1 MKLRATLRKRTCR
14 PLLQKVRTK
23 EGPNTSP
30 GRVRTKG
37 RKKMGLRALVMASAT
52 AVALVGGLLPVGA
65 APAPTDG
72 FIQNRANLTLSDAE
86 SDASSEG
93 ISKRSRP
100 RAKVDKNEWE
110 GFLSCGFRSS
120 NANFI
125 CGSWDPRDDRV
136 LTLEA
141 DPGLKTIVV
150 GMVWDPPT
158 FSLQP
163 HLLHSIFVNVD
174 EVTGDNYTFRDDA
187 ALSGLEYRLDAN
199 RKNPMLDWDNLRG
212 PIPIEFRVGVGSEGE
227 PNLVL
232 QQPFT
237 VHYHL
242 FYGKRAPKRYSALP

>member
-1 MKLRATLRKRTCR
+1 
-14 PLLQKVRTK
+14 
-23 EGPNTSP
+23 
-30 GRVRTKG
+30 
-37 RKKMGLRALVMASAT
+37 MGIRALVMACAT
-52 AVALVGGLLPVGA
+52 GVAMVGGLLPVGA

-72 FIQNRANLTLSDAE
+72 FTGTLTIDSRSE
-86 SDASSEG
+86 SGIGGPREGMSE
-93 ISKRSRP
+93 RSRP
-100 RAKVDKNEWE
+100 RRQVTRHEWE

-136 LTLEA
+136 LILEA

-150 GMVWDPPT
+150 GMVWDPPA

-199 RKNPMLDWDNLRG
+199 RKNPMLDWDNTRG